1 MAGYF
6 GNQDKKSI
14 VLLLDNG
21 IASLKDDVKEG
32 EKDAETLWFNYR
44 KLHEVLYGQGEY
56 LLSITNKMRFE
67 KRLTTVKKMLE
78 KL

>member
-6 GNQDKKSI
+6 GSQDKKSI

-32 EKDAETLWFNYR
+32 EKDIETLWFNYR
-44 KLHEVLYGQGEY
+44 KLHEVLYGQGKH
-56 LLSITNKMRFE
+56 LLSMTNKVRFE